1 MGGLL
6 QHPAPHQGIGDA
18 TPASRFLPGA
28 GDRAAAVARIPVQRS
43 PERPGQTWVSRKVTT
58 NGVVCVGW
66 QLVSLGKHRAG
77 SRADVLVTDGLLQ
90 FWIGGELLKTV
101 ARDNDKPIRKKHAA
115 GTSPRP

>member
-1 MGGLL
+1 MRPRRAGSCPG
-6 QHPAPHQGIGDA
+6 PA
-18 TPASRFLPGA
+18 TRERRSRGS
-28 GDRAAAVARIPVQRS
+28 RSSAA

-90 FWIGGELLKTV
+90 FWIGDELLKTV
-101 ARDNDKPIRKKHAA
+101 ARDNDKPIRNKHAA

>member
-1 MGGLL
+1 M
-6 QHPAPHQGIGDA
+6 
-18 TPASRFLPGA
+18 
-28 GDRAAAVARIPVQRS
+28 
-43 PERPGQTWVSRKVTT
+43 SRKVTT

-90 FWIGGELLKTV
+90 FWIGDELLKTV
-101 ARDNDKPIRKKHAA
+101 ARDNDKPIGNKHAA